1 MLIYN
6 FISIQEYLLKARFV
20 FLLFVIWEAFPLEKK
35 SIPKKQLLTRKLM
48 LIVKYQPGKWLIT
61 KDQNGEKHTVSSAR
75 QYR

>member
-35 SIPKKQLLTRKLM
+35 SIAK
-48 LIVKYQPGKWLIT
+48 I
-61 KDQNGEKHTVSSAR
+61 
-75 QYR
+75 